1 MRLRAELERGAAYDR
16 RRYLRH
22 ATALA
27 GGLAAN
33 LKTSIAV
40 TITDLSVGG
49 CGIVL
54 DAELVVGARVW
65 IRLPGLENRPARV
78 IWTNGERAGLAF
90 DQPLHPAV
98 LARYVEGA
106 AEAACE
112 ETGPR
117 RDKDAG

>member
-1 MRLRAELERGAAYDR
+1 MHLTAELERGAAYDR

-33 LKTSIAV
+33 LKTSIGV

-49 CGIVL
+49 CGIAL
-54 DAELVVGARVW
+54 DVELDKGARVW

-78 IWTNGERAGLAF
+78 IWTAHERAGLAF

-98 LARYVEGA
+98 VARYVQGSS
-106 AEAACE
+106 
-112 ETGPR
+112 
-117 RDKDAG
+117 

>member
-16 RRYLRH
+16 RRYMRH

-33 LKTSIAV
+33 LKTSIGV

-49 CGIVL
+49 CGIALNHEL
-54 DAELVVGARVW
+54 DAGARVW

-78 IWTNGERAGLAF
+78 MWANGERAGLAF

-98 LARYVEGA
+98 VARYFESS
-106 AEAACE
+106 
-112 ETGPR
+112 
-117 RDKDAG
+117 